1 MTFCCTESSRRSV
14 HRKRPINGTFIFISK
29 ELPGCFLTVG
39 RNMKKAFVICLML
52 VPVLIYPTKLAAQK
66 DDGAPKKVTT
76 HVQETHPPLRDM
88 PLVLTEA
95 IPLEKVGK
103 VYVFDGNTYN
113 LIATVDFEG
122 GADNLPYDAAA
133 KRVYVA
139 CGDGE
144 KNRAIATIDA
154 VTNQRLDTKNISWA
168 VSQNPSSWRNRDPIF
183 TSTCHR

>member
-1 MTFCCTESSRRSV
+1 
-14 HRKRPINGTFIFISK
+14 
-29 ELPGCFLTVG
+29 
-39 RNMKKAFVICLML
+39 
-52 VPVLIYPTKLAAQK
+52 
-66 DDGAPKKVTT
+66 
-76 HVQETHPPLRDM
+76 M

-144 KNRAIATIDA
+144 KNGAIATIDA